1 MTSVASGDPGRL
13 NSAGMSHGHATR
25 EASLKLHDI
34 NLMSTTSTDTIRVA
48 VVEDEEALR
57 ASLVSLLNHTPGFC
71 CVGEFSDGRSA
82 VEGLPSLRADVI
94 LMDIQLPR
102 MRGIECTRALKDVLP
117 DTPVL
122 MFTMFAD
129 DELVF
134 EALEAGAVGYV
145 LKRATPEYLLSA
157 VSDAKA
163 GGSPMTSLI
172 ARKVVQRFHKPRPVA
187 PTAKLSPRE
196 EELLQHLAKGRS
208 YKEAAAGMGVSL
220 DTVRTYIRR
229 IYEKLQVNSRQG
241 AVERWREESSG

>member
-1 MTSVASGDPGRL
+1 MMCKPVT
-13 NSAGMSHGHATR
+13 MSHVHATR
-25 EASLKLHDI
+25 GLSPKIHDTD
-34 NLMSTTSTDTIRVA
+34 LMSATSTDTIRVA

-57 ASLVSLLNHTPGFC
+57 ASLVSLLNSAPGFC

-82 VEGLPSLRADVI
+82 VEGLPALRANVI

-102 MRGIECTRALKDVLP
+102 LRGIECARELKELLP

-157 VSDAKA
+157 ISDANA

-172 ARKVVQRFHKPRPVA
+172 ARKVVQRFHKPRSA
-187 PTAKLSPRE
+187 GTTATISPRE
-196 EELLQHLAKGRS
+196 EELLQHLAKGRA
-208 YKEAAAGMGVSL
+208 YKEAAAEMGVSL

-241 AVERWREESSG
+241 AVERWRQERG